1 MAQPTPL
8 GTHDPSHPVEGVP
21 LNRWTIWR
29 QIALRFSIVLTI
41 GMSLLAGCTSLPSL
55 DGRSES
61 TVLTDTA
68 STPLGKAVSPQLALH
83 PGQSGIHALADAHD
97 AFAARLLLARAAER
111 SLDVQYY
118 IWRKDL
124 TGTLLFD
131 ALHAAA
137 ERGVRV
143 RLLLDDNN
151 TAGLDSTLAA
161 LDSHPNIEVRLF
173 NPFVFRRLRPL
184 SYLTDFSRVNRR
196 MHNKSFTADKQAT
209 IIGGRNVGDEYFGA
223 TDGVLFA
230 DLDVIAIGPVVDDVS
245 KDFDRYWASGSSYP
259 VARLLKPASVAALE
273 EFRRAA
279 SQVANDPA
287 AAEYRM
293 AVRESPFI
301 DDLLA
306 GRFSLQWSPT
316 RMLSDSPDK
325 GLGLADADAMLLP
338 GLLAVIDDAKTSLN
352 IVSPYFVPTRAGVKM
367 LSALTAHGVQVTVL
381 TNALEATDVAVVHA
395 GYAKYR
401 KALLKAGVRLY
412 ELRRSAGHS
421 DKRKTPHRAGTLLG
435 GSSATSLH
443 AKTFS
448 VDHVRV
454 FVGSFNF
461 DPRSAQLNT
470 ELGFIIEDPVMAHE
484 IDATFDTVVPASAYE
499 VRLSDDGQLRWID
512 RSDGQLVESDTEPGS
527 SIWLRGWIRLLGML
541 PIEWLL

>member
-1 MAQPTPL
+1 
-8 GTHDPSHPVEGVP
+8 
-21 LNRWTIWR
+21 
-29 QIALRFSIVLTI
+29 
-41 GMSLLAGCTSLPSL
+41 
-55 DGRSES
+55 
-61 TVLTDTA
+61 VLTDTS
-68 STPLGKAVSPQLALH
+68 STTLGKAVSPQVTLH

-97 AFAARLLLARAAER
+97 AFAARMLLARAAER

-124 TGTLLFD
+124 TGTLLFE

-151 TAGLDSTLAA
+151 IAGLDSTLAA

-173 NPFVFRRLRPL
+173 NPFVFRRLRQL
-184 SYLTDFSRVNRR
+184 SYLTDFSRANRR
-196 MHNKSFTADKQAT
+196 MHNKSFTADNQAT

-259 VARLLKPASVAALE
+259 VARLFKPAPAAALNE
-273 EFRRAA
+273 LTLVA
-279 SQVANDPA
+279 SRVANDPA
-287 AAEYRM
+287 AAAYRM

-306 GRFSLQWSPT
+306 GRFSLRWSPT

-325 GLGLADADAMLLP
+325 GLGLADANAMLLP
-338 GLLAVIDDAKTSLN
+338 GLLEVIDDAKTSLN
-352 IVSPYFVPTRAGVKM
+352 IVSPYFVPARAGVKT
-367 LSALTAHGVQVTVL
+367 LSTLAARGVQVTVL

-401 KALLKAGVRLY
+401 KALLEAGIKLH
-412 ELRRSAGHS
+412 ELRRSAGNS
-421 DKRKTPHRAGTLLG
+421 VKQKALRLTGKILG

-448 VDHVRV
+448 VDHARV

-470 ELGFIIEDPVMAHE
+470 ELGFIIEDPVMARE
-484 IDATFDTVVPASAYE
+484 IDATFDTVVPDSAYE
-499 VRLSDDGQLRWID
+499 VRLSDDEQLMWTD
-512 RSDGQLVESDTEPGS
+512 RGDGRQVEHLTEPGS
-527 SIWLRGWIRLLGML
+527 SVWQRGWIHLLGML

>member
-1 MAQPTPL
+1 MLAV
-8 GTHDPSHPVEGVP
+8 G
-21 LNRWTIWR
+21 
-29 QIALRFSIVLTI
+29 A
-41 GMSLLAGCTSLPSL
+41 SLLAGCTGLPSL

-61 TVLTDTA
+61 AVLTETA
-68 STPLGKAVSPQLALH
+68 STTLGRAASPQLALH

-97 AFAARLLLARAAER
+97 AFAARMLLARAAER

-124 TGTLLFD
+124 TGTLLFE

-151 TAGLDSTLAA
+151 TAGLDSTLTA
-161 LDSHPNIEVRLF
+161 LDAHPNIEVRLF
-173 NPFVFRRLRPL
+173 NPFVFRRFRPL
-184 SYLTDFSRVNRR
+184 SYLSDFSRANRR
-196 MHNKSFTADKQAT
+196 MHNKSFTADNQAT

-259 VARLLKPASVAALE
+259 LARLLKPASPAALS
-273 EFRRAA
+273 EFRLAA
-279 SQVANDPA
+279 SQVADDPA

-306 GRFSLQWSPT
+306 GRFSLRWSPT

-325 GLGLADADAMLLP
+325 GRGLANANAMLLP
-338 GLLAVIDDAKTSLN
+338 GLLEVIGDAKTSLN
-352 IVSPYFVPTRAGVKM
+352 IVSPYFVPTRAGVE
-367 LSALTAHGVQVTVL
+367 ALAALAARGVRVTVL

-401 KALLKAGVRLY
+401 KPLLEAGIKLY
-412 ELRRSAGHS
+412 ELRRSAGIS
-421 DKRKTPHRAGTLLG
+421 DNGIADKRKAPRRAGTLLG

-448 VDHVRV
+448 VDHARV

-470 ELGFIIEDPVMAHE
+470 ELGFIIKDPAMARE
-484 IDATFDTVVPASAYE
+484 IDATFDTIVPASAYE
-499 VRLSDDGQLRWID
+499 VQLSDDGQLRWID
-512 RSDGQLVESDTEPGS
+512 RGGGRLVESETEPGS
-527 SIWLRGWIRLLGML
+527 SVWQRGWIRFLGML

>member
-1 MAQPTPL
+1 M
-8 GTHDPSHPVEGVP
+8 
-21 LNRWTIWR
+21 NRGQTWR
-29 QIALRFSIVLTI
+29 RIVQRASIVLAV
-41 GMSLLAGCTSLPSL
+41 GASLLAGCTGLPSL

-61 TVLTDTA
+61 AVLTETA
-68 STPLGKAVSPQLALH
+68 STTLGRAASPQLALH

-97 AFAARLLLARAAER
+97 AFAARMLLARAAER

-124 TGTLLFD
+124 TGTLLFE

-151 TAGLDSTLAA
+151 TAGLDSTLTA
-161 LDSHPNIEVRLF
+161 LDAHPNIEVRLF
-173 NPFVFRRLRPL
+173 NPFVFRRFRPL
-184 SYLTDFSRVNRR
+184 SYLSDFSRANRR
-196 MHNKSFTADKQAT
+196 MHNKSFTADNQAT

-259 VARLLKPASVAALE
+259 LARLLKPASPAALS
-273 EFRRAA
+273 EFRLAA
-279 SQVANDPA
+279 SQVADDPA

-306 GRFSLQWSPT
+306 GRFSLRWSPT

-325 GLGLADADAMLLP
+325 GRGLANANAMLLP
-338 GLLAVIDDAKTSLN
+338 GLLEVIGDAKTSLN
-352 IVSPYFVPTRAGVKM
+352 IVSPYFVPTRAGVE
-367 LSALTAHGVQVTVL
+367 ALAALAARGVRVTVL

-401 KALLKAGVRLY
+401 KPLLEAGIKLY
-412 ELRRSAGHS
+412 ELRRSAGIS
-421 DKRKTPHRAGTLLG
+421 DNGIADKRKAPRRAGTLLG

-448 VDHVRV
+448 VDHARV

-470 ELGFIIEDPVMAHE
+470 ELGFIIKDPAMARE
-484 IDATFDTVVPASAYE
+484 IDATFDTIVPASAYE

-512 RSDGQLVESDTEPGS
+512 RGGGRLVESETEPGS
-527 SIWLRGWIRLLGML
+527 SVWQRGWIRFLGML